1 MKADK
6 SNCEKP
12 ADKSL
17 METPLSRRG
26 LFAALAVAAG
36 LGLLGA
42 NDALGW
48 DYWGQKA
55 RINREPGICTG

>member
-12 ADKSL
+12 AHKSL

-26 LFAALAVAAG
+26 LFAALARGRAG
-36 LGLLGA
+36 IVGR
-42 NDALGW
+42 
-48 DYWGQKA
+48 Q
-55 RINREPGICTG
+55 

>member
-1 MKADK
+1 MRSDK
-6 SNCEKP
+6 NNSEKP
-12 ADKSL
+12 AGESL
-17 METPLSRRG
+17 IETPLSRRG

-48 DYWGQKA
+48 DYWGQNA
-55 RINREPGICTG
+55 RINREPGTCTG

>member
-1 MKADK
+1 MKACNYD
-6 SNCEKP
+6 NEAAVDRP
-12 ADKSL
+12 L
-17 METPLSRRG
+17 RETPISRRG

-42 NDALGW
+42 DDALGW

-55 RINREPGICTG
+55 AIAQGAWDTYG